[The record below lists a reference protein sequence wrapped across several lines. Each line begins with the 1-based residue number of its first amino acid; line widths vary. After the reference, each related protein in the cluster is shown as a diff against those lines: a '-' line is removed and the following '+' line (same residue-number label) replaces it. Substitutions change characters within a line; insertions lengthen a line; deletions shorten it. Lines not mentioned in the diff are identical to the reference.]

1 VTDSISVPGIL
12 EIEVQEYYDNTVAEL
27 PEIKRSGNAAETD
40 VIVGETT
47 VPQDTTIGYFIPKE
61 YLKNKYQ

>member
-1 VTDSISVPGIL
+1 MQVTDSISVPGIL
-12 EIEVQEYYDNTVAEL
+12 ELNPVAEL
-27 PEIKRSGNAAETD
+27 PEIKRSENAAETD
-40 VIVGETT
+40 VIVGETI